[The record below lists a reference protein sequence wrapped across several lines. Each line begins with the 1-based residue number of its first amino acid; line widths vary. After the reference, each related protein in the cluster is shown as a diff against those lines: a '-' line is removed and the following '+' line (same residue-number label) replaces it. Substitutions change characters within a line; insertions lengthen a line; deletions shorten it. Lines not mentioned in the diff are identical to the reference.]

1 MVKFATR
8 PKASEIKVMSVV
20 VKHHGG
26 RKVASFSAVLQIY
39 LVDSI
44 PATLLAPQC
53 FQW

>member
-8 PKASEIKVMSVV
+8 PKASEIKVLSVV

-44 PATLLAPQC
+44 PC
-53 FQW
+53 